1 MWSGNAGFAQLDY
14 TEATLEL
21 LKEAFNK
28 IVLIDHFMK
37 QKQNGEFI
45 FR

>member
-1 MWSGNAGFAQLDY
+1 MLDSLKLDY

-45 FR
+45 FL

>member
-1 MWSGNAGFAQLDY
+1 MLDSLKLDY
-14 TEATLEL
+14 TEATLES

-37 QKQNGEFI
+37 QKQNGKFI

>member
-1 MWSGNAGFAQLDY
+1 MLDSLKLDY
-14 TEATLEL
+14 TEATLES

-28 IVLIDHFMK
+28 IVLIDHSMK

-45 FR
+45 FL